1 MTDTLLEVR
10 VSVPDEETGLRLA
23 RAAVAARAAA
33 CVQCLG
39 PMTSVFT
46 WDGEVQAEQEWL
58 LLAKTTTDALPRL
71 RELVLREHPYDVP
84 ELLAVPVAQAL
95 DVYAE
100 WVRDQ
105 VSDLG

>member
-1 MTDTLLEVR
+1 MTAELLEVR
-10 VSVPDEETGLRLA
+10 VSVPDEETGLRIA
-23 RAAVAARAAA
+23 RAAVDAGAAA

-46 WDGEVQAEQEWL
+46 WDGAVQTEREWL
-58 LLAKTTTDALPRL
+58 LLAKTTTGSLARL
-71 RELVLREHPYDVP
+71 REVVVREHPYDVP

-95 DVYAE
+95 EAYAE

-105 VSDLG
+105 VADQR